1 MRFSCVVQKKVVSL
15 QAFSMVGYIVP
26 ARKGI
31 IINHKQ
37 LKQWQGQGMSNR
49 NIVFSHFLIKIAK
62 K

>member
-1 MRFSCVVQKKVVSL
+1 MRFSCVVQKKVVPL

-37 LKQWQGQGMSNR
+37 LKQ
-49 NIVFSHFLIKIAK
+49 
-62 K
+62 